1 MLTAL
6 REASKSWTGKVIFAI
21 LLLLMIVG
29 LGNWGVGYVSVN
41 FGANQL
47 ARVGN
52 TDIAIDAYHRAYQ
65 RALQNLQMQLRQG
78 LTDAQARQF
87 GLDRQVLSQL
97 VSETV
102 LDQEAKSLGLAMSD
116 KDLARSIIADNRFKG
131 PGGTFDR
138 RGFERL
144 WRDNGPTEDYFRR
157 ELRREYLRREQ
168 TISLQQGLAVP
179 TAMLEAMN
187 RYANETRS
195 IDYFVLP
202 AAAVGDIEAP
212 SEEALNAFFGVRHD
226 MYRKPEYRKVV
237 ILALTPAALA
247 ETIVVTDADVEK
259 RYQELKA
266 TRYSEPEK
274 RKLQQILLPDEAAA
288 EAAYAKIA
296 EGATFAQVAA
306 DNKLTDK
313 DIDLG
318 TLTRT
323 QLVDKAV
330 AEAAF
335 SLAAGTVSKP
345 VKTQFGQ
352 WALLRVTDIVAAQEK
367 PLADVKSDIEKDL
380 KQAKAR
386 QELGKVRDAIERAR
400 DAGKA
405 LAKAAEGTGLT
416 LRTADTMDASGR
428 DADGKPIAD
437 LPDAQALIKAI
448 FASDVG
454 VDNEPLIGRDG
465 STTWFEIVSIDRARQ
480 QTLDDVKP
488 LVEHAWRE
496 DERGKRLAAKA
507 AELVKRLKGGEKLE
521 ALAASEGNL
530 QVMHNGD
537 IKRSGAAGFSQNAII
552 QIFNVNVGEAGSAS
566 DEAGGRLVFQVL
578 DAAVPPLD
586 ATSPDFVKLAEQVKS
601 TLGNDLAG
609 EYLTDLQDRMGVSFN
624 QRALRTVLGGEAET
638 Q

>member
-6 REASKSWTGKVIFAI
+6 RTASKSWTGKVIFAI
-21 LLLLMIVG
+21 LLILMIVG

-78 LTDAQARQF
+78 ITDAQARQF

-97 VSETV
+97 LSETV

-116 KDLARSIIADNRFKG
+116 KDLARSIVSDNRFKG
-131 PGGTFDR
+131 PGGGFDR
-138 RGFERL
+138 RSFERL
-144 WRDNGPTEDYFRR
+144 WRDNGPSEDYFRR

-168 TISLQQGLAVP
+168 TVPLQQGLAVP

-195 IDYFVLP
+195 IDYIVLP
-202 AAAVGDIEAP
+202 PAAVGDIEAP
-212 SEEALNAFFGVRHD
+212 SLEALNAFFDVRHD
-226 MYRKPEYRKVV
+226 IYRTPEYRKVA

-247 ETIVVTDADVEK
+247 ETIAVTDADLEK
-259 RYQELKA
+259 RYEELKA

-274 RKLQQILLPDEAAA
+274 RRLGQILLPDEAAA

-296 EGATFAQVAA
+296 EGASFEQVAA
-306 DNKLTDK
+306 DNKFSDK

-318 TLTRT
+318 TLTRA

-330 AEAAF
+330 ADAAF

-352 WALLRVTDIVAAQEK
+352 WALLRVTDIVPAQEK
-367 PLADVKSDIEKDL
+367 AFAEVKSDIEKDL

-386 QELGKVRDAIERAR
+386 QELGKVRDAIERVR
-400 DAGKA
+400 DTGKP
-405 LAKAAEGTGLT
+405 LAEAVAGTGLK
-416 LRTADTMDASGR
+416 LRTVDAMDSSGR
-428 DADGKPIAD
+428 DADGKPITD
-437 LPDAQALIKAI
+437 LPDPQALIKAV

-454 VDNEPLIGRDG
+454 VDNEPIIGRDG
-465 STTWFEIVSIDRARQ
+465 STTWFEIVSVDRARQ
-480 QTLDDVKP
+480 QTLEDVKP
-488 LVEHAWRE
+488 LVEHAWQE
-496 DERGKRLAAKA
+496 DERGRRLAAKA

-530 QVMHNGD
+530 QVMHNGGV
-537 IKRSGAAGFSQNAII
+537 KRSGAAGFSQNTVI
-552 QIFNVNVGEAGSAS
+552 QIFNVNVGEAGTAS

-586 ATSPDFVKLAEQVKS
+586 ATSPDFTKLAAQTKS
-601 TLGNDLAG
+601 TLANDVIG

-624 QRALRTVLGGEAET
+624 QRALHTVLGGEADT